1 MFKPATM
8 RYGLAV
14 VGMIVAL
21 ASLTTVPFTLYA
33 TPAAP
38 ASSQAAAQFGP
49 QLLLLT
55 VVDSTTLLALPSGV
69 QLHAQIDNTSG
80 KRFIASGQQAQLT
93 PAATLTVQLLDPDTR
108 GKAYYFVDATAPKA
122 TQHAAAI
129 GQLLYQDAAQL
140 LVAVATAQET
150 ALVTTLPAAGIAIA
164 ALPPA
169 PLAWPPRAGEP
180 LRAASAAVTAA
191 DPLITGLLP
200 LLTEA
205 DLKTLIDELS
215 GEVSVTIGGNAIT
228 LNTRYTFA
236 TRIQDAERYLQQS
249 YTQLGLAVSYAPW
262 TYGSYSGR
270 NVIAE
275 MPGVEHPER
284 IWLVGGHF
292 DSTSD
297 NPYNLAPGADDNG
310 SGTAAT
316 LLIAKILRDY
326 TFADTIR
333 FVHFSGEEQGHWGS
347 IVYARDQK
355 LKGAQIMGYINLDMI
370 GWDGNGDRV
379 VELHTGSGPKSNT
392 LGTAFISVNERYSQ
406 GLTVE
411 RKTDTASRFSDH
423 SSFWDQDYA
432 AFLAIENFFDGEYVR
447 DRNPQYHKTG
457 DKVTLVDL
465 NYVARYGRVALA
477 TLAEE
482 AGLRQPDPNATATPT
497 RTSTPTPQPSPTAT
511 ALPTGCV
518 DLIANGGFEGSGG
531 WSFGPTSAQAK
542 LVTSVAYT
550 GTRSLLMG
558 VPSTAS
564 NVTAHS
570 SAYQTVVLPNTAQQ
584 LLLRY
589 WEQPGGNSDGAD
601 YRETLLL
608 NTSFGAV
615 ATLER
620 TSQAITD
627 GAWRERTFDLTA
639 YRGRTLVLY
648 LNVYNNGSGSQLWRY
663 VDQVALLACTG
674 STATPTPTVTPTA
687 TLVATVEPTPTPT
700 LIATVP
706 PEWLTERLYLPLVAR
721 E

>member
-1 MFKPATM
+1 MFNPATM

-14 VGMIVAL
+14 VGIIVSL
-21 ASLTTVPFTLYA
+21 VSLTTAPFTMYA
-33 TPAAP
+33 TSTTSFQPAAH
-38 ASSQAAAQFGP
+38 FGP
-49 QLLLLT
+49 ELLLLT
-55 VVDSTTLLALPSGV
+55 VADSAVLPTLPSGV
-69 QLHAQIDNTSG
+69 QLHAQLYGASERRLIVSG
-80 KRFIASGQQAQLT
+80 KRTLLT
-93 PAATLTVQLLDPDTR
+93 DTVSAAWTIQLLDPDTT
-108 GKAYYFVDATAPKA
+108 GNAYYFVDAAAPTAAPR
-122 TQHAAAI
+122 AAAI
-129 GQLLYQDAAQL
+129 GQVIYQDTAQL
-140 LVAVATAQET
+140 LVAVTAAQEAT
-150 ALVTTLPAAGIAIA
+150 LVTTLPAAGIAV
-164 ALPPA
+164 ALLPTT
-169 PLAWPPRAGEP
+169 PLSWPPVDDTLHP
-180 LRAASAAVTAA
+180 AAVAATTA
-191 DPLITGLLP
+191 DPLITSLLP

-205 DLKTLIDELS
+205 NLKTLIDELS
-215 GEVSVTIGGNAIT
+215 GEVPVTIGGNAIT
-228 LNTRYTFA
+228 INTRYTFA
-236 TRIQDAERYLQQS
+236 TRIQDAERYLHQY
-249 YTQLGLAVSYAPW
+249 YTQLGLAVRYAPW

-275 MPGVEHPER
+275 IPGVEHPER

-316 LLIAKILRDY
+316 MLIAKILRDY

-347 IVYARDQK
+347 IVYARDEK
-355 LKGAQIMGYINLDMI
+355 LKGAQIMGYIDLDMI

-432 AFLAIENFFDGEYVR
+432 AFLAIENFFDGEYIR
-447 DRNPQYHKTG
+447 DRNPQYHQTG

-477 TLAEE
+477 TLAEG

-497 RTSTPTPQPSPTAT
+497 RTSTATPQPSPTAT

-518 DLIANGGFEGSGG
+518 DLIVNGSFEGSGG
-531 WSFGPTSAQAK
+531 WSFGPTPAQAK

-550 GTRSLLMG
+550 GTHSLLMG
-558 VPSTAS
+558 LPLTAS

-570 SAYQTVVLPNTAQQ
+570 SAYQTVVLPATAQQ

-627 GAWRERTFDLTA
+627 GTWRERTFDLTA

-648 LNVYNNGSGSQLWRY
+648 LNVYNNGSGNQLWRY
-663 VDQVALLACTG
+663 VDQLALLACTG

-687 TLVATVEPTPTPT
+687 TVSATVEPTPTPT

-706 PEWLTERLYLPLVAR
+706 PEWLTERLYLPLIER